1 MATLSAFSSSSWP
14 NPNPSSNFHS
24 LPQPDRT
31 DHSHIPTNLPPP
43 LMGTTEDEDDEPLPN
58 THPQS
63 TLLQNP
69 NPNFPNRP
77 SLFAPT
83 ILHVSFNQDYGC
95 FATGTDRGFKIYNCD
110 PFREIFRRDFHHGG
124 IGTVEMLFRC
134 NILAIV
140 GGGPDPQYPL
150 NKVMIWDD
158 HQSRCIGELS
168 FRSEVRGV
176 QLRRDR
182 IAVVLEQKIFVYNF
196 SDLKLLHQ
204 IETIANPK
212 GLCAVSQ
219 AGGSLVLVCPGLQK
233 GQVRVEHYASKRTKF
248 IMAHD
253 SRIACFALTPDGH
266 LLATCS
272 TKGTLVRIFNT
283 FDGSLLQ
290 ELRYIKRRWISRQGY
305 SKAHRSALEGH
316 SFSYEVPQVLDWG
329 SSMHAIAIP
338 NIDKQSLV
346 KITSVTVQGCG
357 NMTQGGQ
364 FFYGLLSTEGIDL
377 KSSALRRSIRK
388 SFLFN
393 EGLENNVKILFHGV
407 VGGDF
412 TRNTVFKSPIRKFR
426 KARYWEQFRI
436 RSSDTITMDSSIFR
450 GFIIT
455 KIIRIFHKSSSTLR
469 DHYQGFI
476 SFTNVKRPGAVKDFL
491 GSQTVHLTNATG
503 SDLQNKVYCSKEG
516 YVIFELGEP
525 VAPGQHKR
533 KRIQLCEEDPESAK
547 IEYPDMYNRYICLQ
561 KRYADVHPRHPW
573 QNILMEYI
581 SGSPDHRSIYWIY
594 SPDGGE
600 DDNTTK
606 HVCVDIPRRVQ
617 QSHYDAIYDFIES
630 VRRGADSAE
639 IYTPAFS
646 STAQWLAV
654 SSDKGTVHVFGLKA
668 NLGNLGSD
676 KSHGASDPNHAVSSH
691 TSSLSFIKGVLPKY
705 FSSEWSVAEFR
716 LLEGSQYIV
725 AFGHQKNTV
734 VILGLDGSFYR
745 CQFDPVSG
753 GEMTQLE
760 YHNFL
765 KPEEAFLER

>member
-24 LPQPDRT
+24 LPQPDHT

-43 LMGTTEDEDDEPLPN
+43 PMGTTEDEDDEPLPN

-83 ILHVSFNQDYGC
+83 ILHVSFNQDFGFGC
-95 FATGTDRGFKIYNCD
+95 FSTGTDRGFKIYNCD

-124 IGTVEMLFRC
+124 ISTVEMLFRC

-158 HQSRCIGELS
+158 HQSWCIGELS
-168 FRSEVRGV
+168 FRSEVRDV
-176 QLRRDR
+176 RLRRDR

-233 GQVRVEHYASKRTKF
+233 GQVRVEHYPSKRTKF

-253 SRIACFALTPDGH
+253 SRIPCFALTPDGH

-290 ELRYIKRRWISRQGY
+290 E
-305 SKAHRSALEGH
+305 
-316 SFSYEVPQVLDWG
+316 
-329 SSMHAIAIP
+329 
-338 NIDKQSLV
+338 
-346 KITSVTVQGCG
+346 
-357 NMTQGGQ
+357 
-364 FFYGLLSTEGIDL
+364 
-377 KSSALRRSIRK
+377 
-388 SFLFN
+388 
-393 EGLENNVKILFHGV
+393 
-407 VGGDF
+407 
-412 TRNTVFKSPIRKFR
+412 
-426 KARYWEQFRI
+426 
-436 RSSDTITMDSSIFR
+436 
-450 GFIIT
+450 
-455 KIIRIFHKSSSTLR
+455 
-469 DHYQGFI
+469 
-476 SFTNVKRPGAVKDFL
+476 
-491 GSQTVHLTNATG
+491 
-503 SDLQNKVYCSKEG
+503 
-516 YVIFELGEP
+516 
-525 VAPGQHKR
+525 
-533 KRIQLCEEDPESAK
+533 
-547 IEYPDMYNRYICLQ
+547 
-561 KRYADVHPRHPW
+561 
-573 QNILMEYI
+573 
-581 SGSPDHRSIYWIY
+581 
-594 SPDGGE
+594 
-600 DDNTTK
+600 
-606 HVCVDIPRRVQ
+606 
-617 QSHYDAIYDFIES
+617 

-639 IYTPAFS
+639 IYSLAFS

-676 KSHGASDPNHAVSSH
+676 KSHGASDPNHAVSSP

-705 FSSEWSVAEFR
+705 FSSEWSVAQFR

-734 VILGLDGSFYR
+734 VILGLDGRFR
-745 CQFDPVSG
+745 VVHFN
-753 GEMTQLE
+753 GERERVLIPDRWQDNRE
-760 YHNFL
+760 ARKL
-765 KPEEAFLER
+765 KFIYTESLYICNSSSS